1 MAVVYLTFDSEI
13 NLDSSNDETKK
24 FNGKLSSSNWT
35 ITDFSLGKNEL
46 KIYHNEFLKGSHFVE
61 GDSKKKYLI
70 KGMVKMT
77 VKPKVAELLLAGKT
91 EWTVLKVKVAHKD
104 ESENSTD
111 LQYVPSQVGATVSVH
126 ATLDKHLK

>member
-1 MAVVYLTFDSEI
+1 MAVVYLTFDSEV
-13 NLDSSNDETKK
+13 NLDSSNEETKN
-24 FNGKLSSSNWT
+24 FNGKLAPSNWT

-61 GDSKKKYLI
+61 GDSKQKYVI

-91 EWTVLKVKVAHKD
+91 EWTVLKVKVTHKD

-111 LQYVPSQVGATVSVH
+111 LQYVPSPVGATVSVH
-126 ATLDKHLK
+126 ATLDKPAK